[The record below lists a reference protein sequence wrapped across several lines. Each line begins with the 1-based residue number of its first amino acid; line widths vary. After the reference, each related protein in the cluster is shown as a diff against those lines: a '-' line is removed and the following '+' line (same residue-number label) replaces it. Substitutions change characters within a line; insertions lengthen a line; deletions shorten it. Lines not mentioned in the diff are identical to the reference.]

1 MGILVCRRHPRW
13 EQTWQCLFW
22 RVSSSSHCQIWIVCT
37 ETELHRDT
45 GYRAVPIGVGDK
57 GYDEEYLD
65 SLPHCPAFKGT

>member
-1 MGILVCRRHPRW
+1 MGTDVAMSILEGKFVI
-13 EQTWQCLFW
+13 T
-22 RVSSSSHCQIWIVCT
+22 CQIWIECT